1 MPHILIVE
9 DETIIRSALRR
20 LLERNQYQVSEA
32 GSVQEAQER
41 FSISSFDLIVS
52 DLRLPGAP
60 GTELIK
66 LGQGKPV
73 LIMTSYASLRSAVD
87 SMKMGAVD
95 YIAKPFD
102 HDEMLQ
108 AVARILRDRQS
119 LQSLQAERS
128 AAASKPGANG
138 ADKGAIDN
146 SNGEIGIIGS
156 CPPMQDLYS
165 KIRKVA
171 PTDSNVLIQGESG
184 TGKELVARALH
195 NLSKRAKAPMISV
208 NCAAIPE
215 SLIESELF
223 GHEKGAFTGASAGRA
238 GLVEAADGGT
248 LFLDEIGELPLEA
261 QARLLR
267 VLQEGEIRRVGSVQ
281 SQKVDVRLIA
291 ATHRDL
297 KSLAKIGQFRE
308 DLYYRLHVIALKL
321 PALRERGADVNDI
334 AHSFLARQSAKV
346 GRTDLKFAPDAEQAI
361 RHYTWPGNVRELEN
375 AVERA
380 VILCESPEISAE
392 LLGIDIEL
400 SDLDDEDF
408 IGLAPQQNST
418 SSTSHEPTE
427 DLSLEDYFQH
437 FVLEHQDHMTETE
450 LARKLGVSRK
460 CLWERRQRLGIPRRK
475 TGVASE
481 S

>member
-41 FSISSFDLIVS
+41 FSIPSFDLIVS

-128 AAASKPGANG
+128 AGASKAGG
-138 ADKGAIDN
+138 DKGAVDN

-156 CPPMQDLYS
+156 CPPMQDLYV

-321 PALRERGADVNDI
+321 PALRERGADVNEI
-334 AHSFLARQSAKV
+334 AHAFLARQSAKV

-361 RHYTWPGNVRELEN
+361 RHYSWPGNVRELEN
-375 AVERA
+375 AVERS

-408 IGLAPQQNST
+408 IGLAPQQGST

-475 TGVASE
+475 TSVASE

>member
-41 FSISSFDLIVS
+41 FSIPTFDLIVS

-66 LGQGKPV
+66 LGQGTPV

-119 LQSLQAERS
+119 TNSAPAERP
-128 AAASKPGANG
+128 AGKTASDKPGV
-138 ADKGAIDN
+138 DN

-156 CPPMQDLYS
+156 CPPMQDLYV

-321 PALRERGADVNDI
+321 PALRERGADVNEI
-334 AHSFLARQSAKV
+334 ANAFLLRQSARV
-346 GRTDLKFAPDAEQAI
+346 NRTDLTFAADAEQAI
-361 RHYTWPGNVRELEN
+361 RHYSWPGNVRELEN

-380 VILCESPEISAE
+380 VILSESPQISTE

-400 SDLDDEDF
+400 SDLDDDDF
-408 IGLAPQQNST
+408 IGLAPQQGGSN
-418 SSTSHEPTE
+418 TSHEPTE

>member
-20 LLERNQYQVSEA
+20 LLERNQYEVSEA

-41 FSISSFDLIVS
+41 FSIPSFDLIVS

-66 LGQGKPV
+66 LGQGTPV

-108 AVARILRDRQS
+108 AVARILRDHQ
-119 LQSLQAERS
+119 QAKS
-128 AAASKPGANG
+128 APSPATGTTKAS
-138 ADKGAIDN
+138 ADKVVDN

-156 CPPMQDLYS
+156 CTAMQEMYS

-195 NLSKRAKAPMISV
+195 NLSRRAKAPLISV

-297 KSLAKIGQFRE
+297 KSLSKIGQFRE

-321 PALRERGADVNDI
+321 PALRERGADVSEI
-334 AHSFLARQSAKV
+334 ARAFLVRQSTRQ
-346 GRTDLKFAPDAEQAI
+346 GRPELSFAADAEQAI
-361 RHYTWPGNVRELEN
+361 RHYPWPGNVRELEN
-375 AVERA
+375 AIERA
-380 VILCESPEISAE
+380 VILCEGNSISAE

-400 SDLDDEDF
+400 DDLEDDF
-408 IGLAPQQNST
+408 TGLPAQSGGLGHEPS
-418 SSTSHEPTE
+418 EPTE

-450 LARKLGVSRK
+450 LARKLGISRK

-475 TGVASE
+475 SSGATAG
-481 S
+481 

>member
-1 MPHILIVE
+1 
-9 DETIIRSALRR
+9 
-20 LLERNQYQVSEA
+20 
-32 GSVQEAQER
+32 
-41 FSISSFDLIVS
+41 
-52 DLRLPGAP
+52 
-60 GTELIK
+60 
-66 LGQGKPV
+66 
-73 LIMTSYASLRSAVD
+73 
-87 SMKMGAVD
+87 
-95 YIAKPFD
+95 
-102 HDEMLQ
+102 
-108 AVARILRDRQS
+108 
-119 LQSLQAERS
+119 
-128 AAASKPGANG
+128 
-138 ADKGAIDN
+138 
-146 SNGEIGIIGS
+146 
-156 CPPMQDLYS
+156 MQDLYV

-297 KSLAKIGQFRE
+297 KSLAKVGQFRE

-321 PALRERGADVNDI
+321 PALRERGADVLEI

-375 AVERA
+375 AIERS

-408 IGLAPQQNST
+408 IGLGPQQGSN

-475 TGVASE
+475 TSVASE

>member
-41 FSISSFDLIVS
+41 FSIATFDLIVS

-66 LGQGKPV
+66 LGQGTPV

-108 AVARILRDRQS
+108 AVARILRDRQNAPAAP
-119 LQSLQAERS
+119 AERGNGK
-128 AAASKPGANG
+128 AAPGDKAASTA
-138 ADKGAIDN
+138 A
-146 SNGEIGIIGS
+146 NGEIGIIGS
-156 CPPMQDLYS
+156 CPPMQDLYG

-195 NLSKRAKAPMISV
+195 NLSRRAKAPMISV

-215 SLIESELF
+215 TLIESELF

-297 KSLAKIGQFRE
+297 KNLAKVGQFRE

-321 PALRERGADVNDI
+321 PALRERGADVNEI
-334 AHSFLARQSAKV
+334 ANAFLARQSARV
-346 GRTDLKFAPDAEQAI
+346 GRNDLRFGHDAEQAI
-361 RHYTWPGNVRELEN
+361 RHYSWPGNVRELEN

-380 VILCESPEISAE
+380 VILCESPEISAD

-400 SDLDDEDF
+400 SDLEDDDPF
-408 IGLAPQQNST
+408 AVLPGTGSNASN
-418 SSTSHEPTE
+418 TSHEPTE

-475 TGVASE
+475 SGATSE
-481 S
+481 G

>member
-20 LLERNQYQVSEA
+20 LLERNHYQVSEA

-41 FSISSFDLIVS
+41 YSIPGFDLVIS

-60 GTELIK
+60 GTELIR
-66 LGQGKPV
+66 LAEGTPV

-87 SMKMGAVD
+87 SMKMGAMD

-108 AVARILRDRQS
+108 TVARILSEPRQTP
-119 LQSLQAERS
+119 
-128 AAASKPGANG
+128 AAAVSAEPAPQSP
-138 ADKGAIDN
+138 APVE
-146 SNGEIGIIGS
+146 GEIGIIGS
-156 CPPMQDLYS
+156 CPTMQDLFG

-171 PTDSNVLIQGESG
+171 PTDSTVLIQGESG

-195 NLSKRAKAPMISV
+195 NLSKRAKAPLISV

-215 SLIESELF
+215 TLIESELF
-223 GHEKGAFTGASAGRA
+223 GHEKGAFTGAVAGRT

-297 KSLAKIGQFRE
+297 KALSKTGQFRE
-308 DLYYRLHVIALKL
+308 DLFYRLNVISLKL
-321 PALRERGADVNDI
+321 PALRDREDDVLQI
-334 AHSFLARQSAKV
+334 ARAFLKRQSQRM
-346 GRTDLKFAPDAEQAI
+346 GRGEMRFSPEAERTIGQ
-361 RHYTWPGNVRELEN
+361 YTWPGNVRELEN
-375 AVERA
+375 AIERA
-380 VILCESPEISAE
+380 VILCEGQSIPAD
-392 LLGIDIEL
+392 LLGVDIEL
-400 SDLDDEDF
+400 EELEDEDF
-408 IGLAPQQNST
+408 AELPGPDVGGG
-418 SSTSHEPTE
+418 HEPTE

-450 LARKLGVSRK
+450 LARKLGISRK

-475 TGVASE
+475 SSAPSN